1 MGSKFTEL
9 CEMYQLSKIMLY
21 QAFVHLY
28 SFQLLFLF
36 LFFNIYIYIFLL
48 IKNRILEKC
57 PEKPASINTAR
68 T

>member
-1 MGSKFTEL
+1 MGSKFTKL
-9 CEMYQLSKIMLY
+9 CEIYQLSKIILY
-21 QAFVHLY
+21 QAIVHLY
-28 SFQLLFLF
+28 SFHLLY
-36 LFFNIYIYIFLL
+36 IYIYIFLL

>member
-9 CEMYQLSKIMLY
+9 CEMYQLSKIILY

-28 SFQLLFLF
+28 SFKLDLF
-36 LFFNIYIYIFLL
+36 IYIFLL

>member
-9 CEMYQLSKIMLY
+9 CEMYQLSKIILY

-28 SFQLLFLF
+28 SFNLDLF
-36 LFFNIYIYIFLL
+36 IYIFLL